1 MAFKESKIILVGPG
15 GSGKDFLRKKLEQRG
30 FKYCVSYTSRPKR
43 KGEKEGKDY
52 YFVNDSF
59 FRNNAHKFYEQQNFN
74 GWYYGRTISD
84 FEKSS
89 LLIMTPSGIKN
100 IKPEH
105 RKKCFI
111 IYLNPDRE
119 KRIERLKKR
128 NDADSVERRLIAD
141 DQDFFEFSDYD
152 IMIKNE
158 DF

>member
-15 GSGKDFLRKKLEQRG
+15 GSGKDFMRKKFEQRG

-52 YFVNDSF
+52 HFVDDTF
-59 FRNNAHKFYEQQNFN
+59 FKNNVHKFYEIHDFN
-74 GWYYGRTISD
+74 GWSYGRTIVD
-84 FEKSS
+84 FEKSG

-111 IYLNPDRE
+111 VYLNPDRE
-119 KRIERLKKR
+119 IRRKRLSER
-128 NDADSVERRLIAD
+128 NYADSAERRLIAD
-141 DQDFFEFSDYD
+141 DEDFFEFKDYD
-152 IMIKNE
+152 VMIKNE

>member
-1 MAFKESKIILVGPG
+1 MPFKESKIIIVGPG
-15 GSGKDFLRKKLEQRG
+15 GSGKDFLRKKFEQRG

-43 KGEKEGKDY
+43 TGEKEGRDY
-52 YFVNDSF
+52 YFVDESYF
-59 FRNNAHKFYEQQNFN
+59 KNNVHKFYEIDEFN
-74 GWYYGRTISD
+74 GWSYGRTILD

-105 RKKCFI
+105 RRKCFI
-111 IYLNPDRE
+111 IYLNPDKEIR
-119 KRIERLKKR
+119 RERLCQRK
-128 NDADSVERRLIAD
+128 DADSAERRLVAD
-141 DQDFFEFSDYD
+141 DEDFFEFYDYD